1 MKLRHKIFAAP
12 GIILIFLVVF
22 GLLVLD
28 SMRSQNAALDE
39 IYVVR
44 FGDYEFATRLAGTI
58 DDVQARAY
66 RLINWMSAFD
76 ESTIDSETQ
85 GIVKSLTQVTDAL
98 AEASEAGQGDADL
111 DQTYG
116 EILPAVKT
124 YSKQISDA
132 LDLATMDPNMG
143 MAMMEK
149 ADKSYQQFA
158 ARLKNLIETDRKAA
172 GESYDMARAQFGRAL
187 GIAGVVLGLALLT
200 GILVSWILGRSIMK
214 PLRYAADGSK
224 KIAAGDLTVALRS
237 SANDEVGDLIR
248 ALDAMRDNLKG
259 MIESI
264 HETAGQLGA
273 ATDQLVDGATK
284 VAEASESQSETASYV
299 ATAVEE
305 LNSSI
310 NHMADNARQVQ
321 ELSRNSSQVS
331 HQGGEIIRQTL
342 DETQRIASEITQ
354 AAQTIEGLGEQSA
367 HISDV
372 VGVIQGIAAQ
382 TNLLALNAA
391 IEAARAG
398 SHGRGFAV
406 VAEEV
411 RELARRTAGS
421 TDEIREMVE
430 KIQQG
435 SNDSVA
441 DMRRAVAAADGGV
454 NRAVEAGE
462 SSREITAGM
471 EAMLREVEA
480 ITGALNEQGTA
491 SQEISSHIQ
500 RIADMAME
508 NSTFAS
514 HSAGAAKQ
522 LQEIAAIMVRQVSR
536 FQIVAVSAPSS
547 EPTALNEGAEGFGTH
562 RIDGE
567 TVGVLQT

>member
-28 SMRSQNAALDE
+28 SMRRQNAALDE

-44 FGDYEFATRLAGTI
+44 FGDYEFATHLAGTI

-76 ESTIDSETQ
+76 DSTIDSETQ

-98 AEASEAGQGDADL
+98 AEAAKAGQGDADL

-158 ARLKNLIETDRKAA
+158 TRLKNLIETDRKAA

-200 GILVSWILGRSIMK
+200 GILVSWILGRGIMK

-224 KIAAGDLTVALRS
+224 KIAAGDLTVALHS

-264 HETAGQLGA
+264 HETAGQLGT

-284 VAEASESQSETASYV
+284 VAQASESQSETASYV

-354 AAQTIEGLGEQSA
+354 AAQTIEGLGEQSS

-471 EAMLREVEA
+471 EAMLREVDA

-491 SQEISSHIQ
+491 SQEISSNIQ
-500 RIADMAME
+500 RIADMATE

-522 LQEIAAIMVRQVSR
+522 LQEIAAIMLRQVSR
-536 FQIVAVSAPSS
+536 FQIVAVPAPSS
-547 EPTALNEGAEGFGTH
+547 EPTSLNDGSEDLEMH
-562 RIDGE
+562 QIDGE
-567 TVGVLQT
+567 TVVALQT